1 MGGMWLPAGTGT
13 RGPIGGVAYK
23 RPPFFRTKKL
33 GILGRT
39 TNIAYAPFDD
49 PSWTL
54 ASHTSAREL
63 SKREPDWY
71 FDLHRPACFRTE
83 SKTWNPHYHTWLK
96 RLQTPIFMQE
106 AWPEIPMAVR
116 YPIERVLQEYR
127 AYFTNHV
134 AYMIA
139 LAMMEGVKTIGL
151 FGCQYGAF
159 TEYSTQRGS
168 VEYWLGRFEQAGGEV
183 ILPVKDNTL
192 LNFPAELYGYESHDA
207 AGKLTG
213 GYREGL
219 KAKQAI
225 QAEAQGQAKVL
236 TMRDDQELVTHRVQP
251 PHGAPIALDRRQK
264 LFGGVVDYAVG
275 GVADRVA
282 AVAGVSSGAVRHDP
296 VPAPAAREV
305 VR

>member
-1 MGGMWLPAGTGT
+1 MWLPTQTPGPRGGT
-13 RGPIGGVAYK
+13 VYH

-33 GILGRT
+33 GLLGRT
-39 TNIAYAPFDD
+39 ENIKYAPWDD

-83 SKTWNPHYHTWLK
+83 SKTWNPQYHTWLT

-106 AWPEIPMAVR
+106 AWPEIPMAVK

-127 AYFTNHV
+127 AYFTNHC

-139 LAMMEGVKTIGL
+139 LAMMEGVTTIGL

-168 VEYWLGRFEQAGGEV
+168 LEYWLGRFEQAGGTV
-183 ILPVKDNTL
+183 VLPVKDNTL
-192 LNFPAELYGYESHDA
+192 LNFPPELYGYESHDA
-207 AGKLTG
+207 KGRLTG
-213 GYREGL
+213 GYLKGL
-219 KAKQAI
+219 EHKKI
-225 QAEAQGQAKVL
+225 IAEAGKGQTLEL
-236 TMRDDQELVTHRVQP
+236 TVVDPNDHGTSRLATP
-251 PHGAPIALDRRQK
+251 PAGEAINTDRRAK
-264 LFGGVVDYAVG
+264 LFGWA
-275 GVADRVA
+275 
-282 AVAGVSSGAVRHDP
+282 
-296 VPAPAAREV
+296 
-305 VR
+305 